1 MKKLPFALLSLILI
15 IGCGP
20 KAEPEARVLLIGI
33 DGIEMDVLKPLLDK
47 GELPNLAALIDRGV
61 FGYLRTFEP
70 TLSPVVWT
78 TIATGKKPS
87 EHKILHF
94 LDMNTGGPFTSNAR
108 KGKAVWNIADDSG
121 LACNVTGYWITWP
134 AEELENGKMIS
145 QVSSQAQATA
155 VWKGMLYKDVKD
167 ATWPPEFIDEI
178 WPVVEPFQSEE
189 FIYKEVLPEIFGDL
203 KGLNASEEVAKLITQ
218 SNWSFAGDYVYSEAA
233 KYLLENYPADL
244 DIVYLGGTDVTGH
257 RFWRYREPD
266 RYSYSVG
273 ERYLDVFK
281 DTIDNY
287 YKLADRMVG
296 EMVALVPA
304 NTRIIVVS
312 DHGMHADFLNGKDD
326 FGNKTNL
333 SAHHLDAPPGVIIAA
348 GEGIRKGNGLELPL
362 DVKALDELGTVFD
375 VTPTLL
381 YLLDIPVGRNMK
393 YGTVMK
399 KVVSPELLDRRKVE
413 FIDSHDIDFRPPT
426 RSASSKSGNK
436 AFIEKFE
443 QLGYL

>member
-1 MKKLPFALLSLILI
+1 MKHLSLVLFIITLI
-15 IGCGP
+15 TACGP
-20 KAEPEARVLLIGI
+20 KAEPEARVLFIGL
-33 DGIEMDVLKPLLDK
+33 DGIEMGVLKPLLDK
-47 GELPNLAALIDRGV
+47 GELPNMAALIDRGV

-108 KGKAVWNIADDSG
+108 KGKAVWNIVGDLG
-121 LACNVTGYWITWP
+121 LSCNVSGYWITWP
-134 AEELENGKMIS
+134 AEEINGRMIS
-145 QVSSQAQATA
+145 QVSSQAQAAA
-155 VWKGMLYKDVKD
+155 VWKGMLYEDVKD
-167 ATWPPEFIDEI
+167 ATWPPELIDEI

-203 KGLNASEEVAKLITQ
+203 KGLNPSEEVSKLITQ
-218 SNWSFAGDYVYSEAA
+218 SNWSFAGDYVYCEAA
-233 KYLLENYPADL
+233 KYLLEKYPADL

-266 RYSYSVG
+266 RYAYKVP
-273 ERYLDVFK
+273 ERYTDVFK
-281 DTIDNY
+281 DSIDNY

-296 EMVALVPA
+296 ELVELVPENA
-304 NTRIIVVS
+304 RIVIVS
-312 DHGMHADFLNGKDD
+312 DHGMHADFLDGNDG

-348 GEGIRKGNGLELPL
+348 GEGIRKGKGLTLPL
-362 DVKALDELGTVFD
+362 DMGALEELGTVFD

-399 KVVSPELLDRRKVE
+399 KVVEPDLLEKRNVE

-426 RSASSKSGNK
+426 RSASSREGNK